1 MAKGFKYGSGGVIK
15 IGEDVLNFSVV
26 GGTTEPETPAENMI
40 WVNTEAEIT
49 SWAFSVTEPTE
60 PTEGMVWIAT
70 SEASAAA
77 FNALKKNIIQ
87 IFPAGAQM
95 YLNGAWEVTEAKI
108 YKNGAW
114 QEMIFKLVVFN
125 NGEIAEEAG
134 SFKNVSVC
142 RIENGQII
150 GNNDF
155 TNGTHWCFSKMID
168 VTRYNTLIVNFVSQ
182 SDNTNAIGLR
192 TTMPG
197 SGNVGNQVPQFAA
210 YGDATDVGELRVD
223 ISSLSG
229 EYYIAYSGFG
239 FAIDYIEL
247 SS

>member
-1 MAKGFKYGSGGVIK
+1 MAKGFKHGG
-15 IGEDVLNFSVV
+15 GGGAALNFTVV
-26 GGTTEPETPAENMI
+26 AGTEQPVKAKENTI
-40 WVNTEAEIT
+40 WVNTDQKIT
-49 SWAFSVTEPTE
+49 SWAFSAAEPAE
-60 PTEGMVWIAT
+60 PAEGMVWITT

-95 YLNGAWEVTEAKI
+95 YRNGVWEVTEAKI

-125 NGEIAEEAG
+125 NGEIAEEVG
-134 SFKNVSVC
+134 SFKSVSAC
-142 RIENGQII
+142 RVENGKII
-150 GNNDF
+150 GNNDS
-155 TNGTHWCFSKMID
+155 TNGTHWCFTKMID
-168 VTRYNTLIVNFVSQ
+168 VTRYNTLIVNFVRQ
-182 SDNTNAIGLR
+182 SNNTNAIGLR

-197 SGNVGNQVPQFAA
+197 AGSVGNQVSQFAA

-229 EYYIAYSGFG
+229 EYYIAYSGFE
-239 FAIDYIEL
+239 FTIDYIEL